1 METQQTLNV
10 SWDSQRNTLSKTS
23 DNVREGSS
31 ASPIPTDVIVDI
43 FSRLPLKSIAICR
56 CVSKLW
62 ASVLRLP
69 DFTELF
75 LTKSCTRPQQLL
87 HARVT
92 NSELFLFSSSA
103 SPHPD
108 ENSSPP
114 PIVASRHMKLS
125 FGGFGEISCGRPV
138 YGLVCVKHVR
148 VLDGEKETALAI
160 CNPSTRQV
168 LHLPKVETET
178 RRLKLRSMFG
188 YDPVDKQYKVLCM
201 TSDGGH
207 FQVLTLGSP
216 NRSWRMLECCI
227 PHYDYPLLKE
237 ICIDGVL
244 YYKSI
249 NQSTQTYLIVCFDVR
264 SEMFRPIE
272 SKGSLGRAVLT
283 GDMVNYGGRLGLIT
297 CEDNR
302 GNVGAINRR
311 SSRFKLWVLED
322 VEKQEW
328 SERVFVLP
336 AEWKNVVGE
345 HRLNFVG
352 VASRTNEIVL
362 SSWYPINR
370 FYLFYFDPEIDTV
383 VRVEMQGVD
392 MDVSNYAVLQTFL
405 DHVEDVK
412 LYA

>member
-1 METQQTLNV
+1 METQQTLNL
-10 SWDSQRNTLSKTS
+10 SWDSQRNMLSKTS

-69 DFTELF
+69 YFTELF
-75 LTKSCTRPQQLL
+75 LTKSSSRPPQLL

-92 NSELFLFSSSA
+92 N
-103 SPHPD
+103 
-108 ENSSPP
+108 
-114 PIVASRHMKLS
+114 IASRHMKLS

-207 FQVLTLGSP
+207 YQVLTLGSP

-227 PHYDYPLLKE
+227 PHYDYPLPKE

-249 NQSTQTYLIVCFDVR
+249 NQSTQTFLIVCFDVR

-272 SKGSLGRAVLT
+272 AKGSLGRAMLT

-328 SERVFVLP
+328 SDRVFVLP